1 MSKNVALVLASGGSR
16 GLAHIGAIEALLER
30 GYKITSLAGTS
41 MGALV
46 AGLYAAGGL
55 DSFEEWMRGVDRKK
69 VFSLM
74 DFTLS
79 TRGFVKG
86 NKVIEELK
94 ELVKDVMIEDLP
106 IPYAAVATDI
116 RHRKEVVF
124 EEGSLYE
131 AIRASISMPTIF
143 TPHIIGDML
152 LIDGGVVN
160 PVPIDKV
167 KRTPGDILVV
177 VDLNGPYIKESTEEV
192 VEHPSVF
199 SETIDIIDDYF
210 ENLKNKVESF
220 VDSFKSDEQLQSEAE
235 YQEHIQKGG
244 SEPDDMNVV
253 EIMQESSSLMLQ
265 VIADKMIEHF
275 PPDVLVRIA
284 KNAYSTLEFY
294 KFEEICALG
303 KKLMNRA
310 LDEYEAR

>member
-1 MSKNVALVLASGGSR
+1 MSNDNEFLSPVYNVKA
-16 GLAHIGAIEALLER
+16 
-30 GYKITSLAGTS
+30 
-41 MGALV
+41 
-46 AGLYAAGGL
+46 
-55 DSFEEWMRGVDRKK
+55 
-69 VFSLM
+69 
-74 DFTLS
+74 
-79 TRGFVKG
+79 
-86 NKVIEELK
+86 
-94 ELVKDVMIEDLP
+94 
-106 IPYAAVATDI
+106 
-116 RHRKEVVF
+116 
-124 EEGSLYE
+124 
-131 AIRASISMPTIF
+131 
-143 TPHIIGDML
+143 
-152 LIDGGVVN
+152 
-160 PVPIDKV
+160 VPIDKV

-177 VDLNGPYIKESTEEV
+177 VDLNGPYIKESPEEV

-235 YQEHIQKGG
+235 YQEHIQKVG

-310 LDEYEAR
+310 LDEYVAR

>member
-1 MSKNVALVLASGGSR
+1 L
-16 GLAHIGAIEALLER
+16 
-30 GYKITSLAGTS
+30 
-41 MGALV
+41 
-46 AGLYAAGGL
+46 
-55 DSFEEWMRGVDRKK
+55 
-69 VFSLM
+69 
-74 DFTLS
+74 
-79 TRGFVKG
+79 
-86 NKVIEELK
+86 
-94 ELVKDVMIEDLP
+94 IEDLP

-177 VDLNGPYIKESTEEV
+177 VDLNGPYIKESPEEV

>member
-1 MSKNVALVLASGGSR
+1 MKKDVALVLSSGGPR
-16 GLAHIGAIEALLER
+16 GWAYIGAIEELVSR
-30 GYKITSLAGTS
+30 GYNITSVAGTS
-41 MGALV
+41 IGSLI
-46 AGLYAAGGL
+46 GGIYAAGKLDDVKHWLFGL
-55 DSFEEWMRGVDRKK
+55 DAWK
-69 VFSLM
+69 VFGLM
-74 DFTLS
+74 DISISKNHL
-79 TRGFVKG
+79 VKG
-86 NKVIEELK
+86 DKVIEALK
-94 ELVKDVMIEDLP
+94 EIVPNVNIEDLN
-106 IPYAAVATDI
+106 IPYRAVAADLYTGE
-116 RHRKEVVF
+116 EVIF
-124 EEGSLYE
+124 DQGPLFE

-220 VDSFKSDEQLQSEAE
+220 VDSFKSDEQLQSKAE
-235 YQEHIQKGG
+235 YKEHIQKGG